1 MASTAMTDAMRPPF
15 PAEPGAGV
23 YSNKLGM
30 WVFLASDV
38 MFFTALIGSYV
49 VLRFGMTSVWAAPG
63 AVLNVP
69 LTGINTFLL
78 ICSSVSMVKAY
89 AAIADGKKYFLRKV
103 PGKTLQDGGLK
114 FWLLVTII
122 CGAGFVGVQVY
133 EYIKLVGHGFTPVGY
148 REGSELAELAL
159 RDPVRYGAGVA
170 GMYGSTFFTMTG
182 FHGFHVTC
190 GVISMLYLYFT
201 KVLPEKYSAQDY
213 RGIEV
218 IGLYWHFV
226 DLVWII
232 LFTIV
237 YLI

>member
-1 MASTAMTDAMRPPF
+1 MTDAMRPPF

-23 YSNKLGM
+23 YSSKLGM

-38 MFFTALIGSYV
+38 MFFTALIGSYI
-49 VLRFGMTSVWAAPG
+49 VLRFGMTDAWAQPG
-63 AVLNVP
+63 TVLNVP

-89 AAIADGKKYFLRKV
+89 AAIADDKKYFLRKV

-122 CGAGFVGVQVY
+122 CGAAFVGVQVY
-133 EYIKLVGHGFTPVGY
+133 EYIKLVEHGFTPAGF
-148 REGSELAELAL
+148 REGSIFAEHAVA
-159 RDPVRYGAGVA
+159 DPVKYGAATA

-190 GVISMLYLYFT
+190 GVISMLYLYFK
-201 KVLPEKYSAQDY
+201 KVLPEKYSARDY